1 MTTAP
6 SRLFTVTLAD
16 QAPAIGTGM
25 RFVFV
30 KEGRKW
36 VYLFSPFTMRTA
48 RLRWPAW
55 EALKPVLIDDDETRA
70 RVRKAVENNL
80 QHAGRPATRLERQA
94 LGEDYVA

>member
-1 MTTAP
+1 MTAT

-16 QAPAIGTGM
+16 QAPAIGCGM

-36 VYLFSPFTMRTA
+36 VYLLAPFTMRTA
-48 RLRWPAW
+48 RLSWPVW
-55 EALKPVLIDDDETRA
+55 KGLRPLLIDDVDTRA
-70 RVRKAVENNL
+70 RVRKAVEQNL
-80 QHAGRPATRLERQA
+80 RNAGREPTRLEQRA

>member
-1 MTTAP
+1 MTAP

-36 VYLFSPFTMRTA
+36 VYLLSPFTMRTA
-48 RLRWPAW
+48 RLRWPVW
-55 EALKPVLIDDDETRA
+55 EALKPLLIDDPLTRA
-70 RVRKAVENNL
+70 RVRKAVEKNIHKAN
-80 QHAGRPATRLERQA
+80 REPTRLEQRA